1 MKKLFLALLISV
13 ATPVLCSTSVFAAT
27 KPAVP
32 KVPVGAKFTGIDYSG
47 VYSCVGNNAKIGSYN
62 LVVTF
67 AINKSH
73 SHGKLGRYDL
83 TVETENAVT
92 YGGQAITN
100 GNDMALTIE
109 IVDGNAI
116 IFSTGIARLKAL
128 KNKRFSYINQYYESK
143 QITNTAAANNT
154 GNDGTENCIMQT
166 PEGKL

>member
-13 ATPVLCSTSVFAAT
+13 TTPVLCVTSVVAAT
-27 KPAVP
+27 KPVVAKAP
-32 KVPVGAKFTGIDYSG
+32 VPVKFTGTDYSG
-47 VYSCVGNNAKIGSYN
+47 VYSCVGSNAKIGSYN

-83 TVETENAVT
+83 TIETENAVT

-128 KNKRFSYINQYYESK
+128 KNKRFSYINHYYESK
-143 QITNTAAANNT
+143 QITNTAAATNT